1 VLVSI
6 GSGDEVK
13 ASIACPLGKGI
24 KVLDKRGIGYSNTG
38 VIVFTTPLFGLGIH
52 GNFAVKRVRIEGE
65 VCQRANILERR
76 VLKHYTICQGDR
88 RTAWSRERGGLGGG
102 RIVAVECKRQKIRV
116 QRAYH
121 ELKSS
126 SLSSCNGSR
135 LCLSGVGVMGEDV
148 EMDIDRRFQ
157 LRALRKVA
165 GSEEP
170 GPRGVLRDNV
180 EDRRG
185 GDQGISIKR

>member
-1 VLVSI
+1 MGISSRGVS
-6 GSGDEVK
+6 
-13 ASIACPLGKGI
+13 
-24 KVLDKRGIGYSNTG
+24 SNTTLFARGTEGPPG
-38 VIVFTTPLFGLGIH
+38 VGRE
-52 GNFAVKRVRIEGE
+52 AVLEEG
-65 VCQRANILERR
+65 
-76 VLKHYTICQGDR
+76 VL
-88 RTAWSRERGGLGGG
+88 L
-102 RIVAVECKRQKIRV
+102 
-116 QRAYH
+116 H